1 MEKLVRRA
9 QRGDRDA
16 FVRLMEEHKLSMTR
30 TALAVLHD
38 EEDAADAIG
47 ETVLTA
53 FAKLHT
59 LREPKYF
66 KTWLTRVLL
75 CNCYGILR
83 LRRGLAPLDQL
94 PEGAAP
100 EKDRD
105 LALDVGEALSSL
117 AENDRL
123 VLTLHYLDDLPVKE
137 IARMLGVKE
146 NTVKTRLLRGRERFK
161 KAYLEREGKP
171 CEAEKLDPREARAL
185 RRELDIAA
193 VPLVIDNK
201 LRQVY
206 AELPEEL
213 PKARLWLRPLQRAV
227 GVFAALAIV
236 CGGLLGLNAANPP
249 SPRASPAWAACSP

>member
-83 LRRGLAPLDQL
+83 LRRGLA
-94 PEGAAP
+94 
-100 EKDRD
+100 
-105 LALDVGEALSSL
+105 LDVGEALASL

-171 CEAEKLDPREARAL
+171 CE
-185 RRELDIAA
+185 
-193 VPLVIDNK
+193 
-201 LRQVY
+201 
-206 AELPEEL
+206 
-213 PKARLWLRPLQRAV
+213 
-227 GVFAALAIV
+227 
-236 CGGLLGLNAANPP
+236 
-249 SPRASPAWAACSP
+249 S

>member
-75 CNCYGILR
+75 YNCFGILR
-83 LRRGLAPLDQL
+83 LRQGLAPLDQL
-94 PEGAAP
+94 PEGAAT

-123 VLTLHYLDDLPVKE
+123 VLTLYYLNDLPVRD
-137 IARMLGVKE
+137 IAGMLRISEGAVKQ
-146 NTVKTRLLRGRERFK
+146 RLSHGRK
-161 KAYLEREGKP
+161 KFREAYEERETGKVV
-171 CEAEKLDPREARAL
+171 ARHA
-185 RRELDIAA
+185 
-193 VPLVIDNK
+193 K
-201 LRQVY
+201 
-206 AELPEEL
+206 
-213 PKARLWLRPLQRAV
+213 K
-227 GVFAALAIV
+227 
-236 CGGLLGLNAANPP
+236 
-249 SPRASPAWAACSP
+249 

>member
-16 FVRLMEEHKLSMTR
+16 FVRLIEEHKLSMTR

-75 CNCYGILR
+75 CNCFGILR

-105 LALDVGEALSSL
+105 LALDVGG
-117 AENDRL
+117 D
-123 VLTLHYLDDLPVKE
+123 
-137 IARMLGVKE
+137 
-146 NTVKTRLLRGRERFK
+146 
-161 KAYLEREGKP
+161 
-171 CEAEKLDPREARAL
+171 
-185 RRELDIAA
+185 
-193 VPLVIDNK
+193 PLVPGGK
-201 LRQVY
+201 RP
-206 AELPEEL
+206 AGAHPPLPG
-213 PKARLWLRPLQRAV
+213 RPAGEGDRPDAGGQGEHRKDPAPP
-227 GVFAALAIV
+227 GPGAL
-236 CGGLLGLNAANPP
+236 
-249 SPRASPAWAACSP
+249 

>member
-83 LRRGLAPLDQL
+83 LH
-94 PEGAAP
+94 
-100 EKDRD
+100 RD
-105 LALDVGEALSSL
+105 LALDVGEALASL

-171 CEAEKLDPREARAL
+171 CE
-185 RRELDIAA
+185 
-193 VPLVIDNK
+193 
-201 LRQVY
+201 
-206 AELPEEL
+206 
-213 PKARLWLRPLQRAV
+213 
-227 GVFAALAIV
+227 
-236 CGGLLGLNAANPP
+236 
-249 SPRASPAWAACSP
+249 S

>member
-16 FVRLMEEHKLSMTR
+16 FVRLIEEHKLSMTR

-83 LRRGLAPLDQL
+83 LRQGLAPLDQL

-100 EKDRD
+100 QQDRD

-117 AENDRL
+117 VENDRL

-161 KAYLEREGKP
+161 KAFGKRG
-171 CEAEKLDPREARAL
+171 EAL
-185 RRELDIAA
+185 
-193 VPLVIDNK
+193 
-201 LRQVY
+201 
-206 AELPEEL
+206 
-213 PKARLWLRPLQRAV
+213 
-227 GVFAALAIV
+227 
-236 CGGLLGLNAANPP
+236 
-249 SPRASPAWAACSP
+249 

>member
-16 FVRLMEEHKLSMTR
+16 FVRLIEEHKLSMTR

-75 CNCYGILR
+75 CNCFGILR

-94 PEGAAP
+94 PEGETP
-100 EKDRD
+100 QQDRD
-105 LALDVGEALSSL
+105 LALDVGEALASL

-171 CEAEKLDPREARAL
+171 CE
-185 RRELDIAA
+185 
-193 VPLVIDNK
+193 
-201 LRQVY
+201 
-206 AELPEEL
+206 
-213 PKARLWLRPLQRAV
+213 
-227 GVFAALAIV
+227 
-236 CGGLLGLNAANPP
+236 
-249 SPRASPAWAACSP
+249 S